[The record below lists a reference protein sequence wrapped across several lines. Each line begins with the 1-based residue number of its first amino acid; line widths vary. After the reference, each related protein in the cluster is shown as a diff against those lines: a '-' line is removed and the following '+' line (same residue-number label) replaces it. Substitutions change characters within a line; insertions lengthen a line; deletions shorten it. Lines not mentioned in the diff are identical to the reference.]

1 MLVTQKE
8 NFRDHEWHWLV
19 VPGFA
24 WLHSDFAL
32 LPYVEEGL
40 FLTCHLKVKASRVQ
54 RMSTCESG
62 RRLQTDELL
71 DISNEWFI
79 LSAHSSQQL
88 STVYQHLTRSRYS
101 FMDCWEEC
109 TWPLWTTGGL
119 KSMRELQLR
128 LFKTQLT
135 TPSSGLYGIMRL
147 TTPAEPNRQR
157 SFNEQVLQPIFDYR
171 ERYNKSGQEVQTT
184 VKTRYLVFN

>member
-40 FLTCHLKVKASRVQ
+40 FLTCHLKVKASRVR
-54 RMSTCESG
+54 RMSTCKSG
-62 RRLQTDELL
+62 RRLQADELL
-71 DISNEWFI
+71 DISNEWLI
-79 LSAHSSQQL
+79 LSESHSSQQL
-88 STVYQHLTRSRYS
+88 SIVYQCLSRSTYS

-109 TWPLWTTGGL
+109 TLPLWTTGGL
-119 KSMRELQLR
+119 KSMRGLQLR
-128 LFKTQLT
+128 LLKTQPT
-135 TPSSGLYGIMRL
+135 TPSSGLYGMRL
-147 TTPAEPNRQR
+147 TTPAEPNWQH
-157 SFNEQVLQPIFDYR
+157 SFNEQVLQPIFD
-171 ERYNKSGQEVQTT
+171 
-184 VKTRYLVFN
+184 L